1 VGNTVTV
8 QVPGAPAPDPAGDF
22 LTATGIVDATIEGA
36 IRDLVDDLQTFG
48 IWDKLE
54 AIYPFVGGTSTTH
67 KFNLKD
73 PRDKDIAFRLV
84 FFGGVTHDANGVT
97 GNGTNGYFRTFYSG
111 STTNKITNNFGCIYS
126 RTNSISGADFGQ
138 ILEAGFQISPRSTGD
153 LFAVRNSSST
163 LDSESNTDSRG
174 FFAISRDNSS
184 NFRMYNNAVETTKTR
199 ASYGNGLGVDVIG
212 LSLQVNA
219 TTITVYSDRN
229 LAFMAFGESLDTTEV
244 GNLKTAVDTFQT
256 ALSRNV

>member
-1 VGNTVTV
+1 
-8 QVPGAPAPDPAGDF
+8 VPSAPAPDPAGDF
-22 LTATGIVDATIEGA
+22 LTATGITDATIEGA

-97 GNGTNGYFRTFYSG
+97 GNGTNAYFRTQYSL
-111 STTNKITNNFGCIYS
+111 SSTNKINNNFGCIYS
-126 RTNSISGADFGQ
+126 RTNSISGTDFGQ
-138 ILEAGFQISPRSTGD
+138 IVDGGYQINPRTTGD
-153 LFAVRNSSST
+153 LFSVRNSSGT
-163 LDSESNTDSRG
+163 ADTESNTDSRG
-174 FFAISRDNSS
+174 FFAIARDNSS
-184 NFRMYNNAVETTKTR
+184 NFRMYNNTVETTKTR
-199 ASYGNGLGVDVIG
+199 TSVVGLGVDMIG
-212 LSLQVNA
+212 LAIQSSSIVA
-219 TTITVYSDRN
+219 YSNRN
-229 LAFMAFGESLDTTEV
+229 LAFMAFGESLNTTEV
-244 GNLKTAVDTFQT
+244 GNLKTAVDAFQT